1 MLFASSLA
9 PSTPRTKSF
18 LAPKTRVGQ
27 VILSRDLW
35 QSNSR
40 IDLAKR
46 TNRSCF
52 STLTAVSYTH
62 LTLPTTSRGQRQMC
76 IRDSNI
82 GDENVLHIESLL
94 SLAISPFSA
103 ISIQPSMVSLLIA
116 LLRESVRANTRL
128 VTF

>member
-52 STLTAVSYTH
+52 STLTVFKNSLLITYNFFN
-62 LTLPTTSRGQRQMC
+62 M
-76 IRDSNI
+76 

-103 ISIQPSMVSLLIA
+103 ISIQPPIVSLLI
-116 LLRESVRANTRL
+116 LLFRENVRANTRL